1 MADCCFHYDPIGK
14 GTFLMFDQIHEEC
27 GVFGIYSPESSS
39 SVVGDTYMALYALQH
54 RGQQSCG
61 IAVNDDG
68 VIRSY
73 RDLGLVPDTFNK
85 QVLSDLGSGR
95 MAVGHVLYGATNPE
109 RADAQ
114 PLVVR
119 HIKGSMALAF
129 NGALVN
135 APELKEELELKGAIF
150 HSNSDAEVISHVII
164 NERLHTNSIEEAIEK
179 AMDKLKGAY
188 SMVVM
193 SPQKLMAV
201 RDPQGI
207 RPLAMGKMGGEI
219 VFASESCAF
228 DSIGAKFVRDVRPG
242 EIIVVDRSGVR
253 SLESH
258 CGQKS
263 GLCVFEYVYTARPD
277 SVIEG
282 ESVHMARKRAGA
294 FLAQEHP
301 VEADIVIGSPDSGL
315 DAALGYAE
323 ESGIP
328 YGIGFIK
335 NRYIGRT
342 FILPTQKERER
353 AVHIKL
359 NVLEAAVK
367 GKRVVLVDDSIVRG
381 TTSIQITKM
390 LRDAGATEVHL
401 RISSPP
407 FINPCYFGTDIDSKD
422 KLIACRMS
430 QEEIRRTLDVDTLG
444 YLSIEH
450 CAQIAQTTTG
460 CEFCMGCFTGKYPI
474 DVPEEKPCD
483 KFSQKLCNKK

>member
-1 MADCCFHYDPIGK
+1 
-14 GTFLMFDQIHEEC
+14 
-27 GVFGIYSPESSS
+27 
-39 SVVGDTYMALYALQH
+39 
-54 RGQQSCG
+54 
-61 IAVNDDG
+61 
-68 VIRSY
+68 
-73 RDLGLVPDTFNK
+73 
-85 QVLSDLGSGR
+85 
-95 MAVGHVLYGATNPE
+95 
-109 RADAQ
+109 
-114 PLVVR
+114 
-119 HIKGSMALAF
+119 
-129 NGALVN
+129 
-135 APELKEELELKGAIF
+135 
-150 HSNSDAEVISHVII
+150 
-164 NERLHTNSIEEAIEK
+164 
-179 AMDKLKGAY
+179 MDKLKGAY

-430 QEEIRRTLDVDTLG
+430 MEEIRRTLDVDTLG

-450 CAQIAQTTTG
+450 CAQIARTTTG

-483 KFSQKLCNKK
+483 KFSQKLCNK

>member
-1 MADCCFHYDPIGK
+1 
-14 GTFLMFDQIHEEC
+14 MFDQIHEEC
-27 GVFGIYSPESSS
+27 GVFGVYSPESTT

-68 VIRSY
+68 IIRSY
-73 RDLGLVPDTFNK
+73 RDLGLVPDTFN
-85 QVLSDLGSGR
+85 QRVLSDLGSGR
-95 MAVGHVLYGATNPE
+95 MAVGHVLYGASNPE

-129 NGALVN
+129 YGALVN
-135 APELKEELELKGAIF
+135 ALELKEELELKGAIF
-150 HSNSDAEVISHVII
+150 HSNSDAEIISHVII

-430 QEEIRRTLDVDTLG
+430 MEEIRRTLDVDTLG

-450 CAQIAQTTTG
+450 CAQIARTTTG

-483 KFSQKLCNKK
+483 KFSQKLCNK

>member
-1 MADCCFHYDPIGK
+1 
-14 GTFLMFDQIHEEC
+14 MFDQIHEEC
-27 GVFGIYSPESSS
+27 GVFGVYSPESTT

-68 VIRSY
+68 IIRSY
-73 RDLGLVPDTFNK
+73 RDLGLVPDTFN
-85 QVLSDLGSGR
+85 QRVLSDLGSGR
-95 MAVGHVLYGATNPE
+95 MAVGHVLYGASNPE

-129 NGALVN
+129 NGAL
-135 APELKEELELKGAIF
+135 ELKEELELKGAIF
-150 HSNSDAEVISHVII
+150 HSNSDAEIISHVII

-430 QEEIRRTLDVDTLG
+430 MEEIRRTLDVDTLG

-450 CAQIAQTTTG
+450 CAQIARTTTG

-483 KFSQKLCNKK
+483 KFSQKLCNK

>member
-1 MADCCFHYDPIGK
+1 
-14 GTFLMFDQIHEEC
+14 MFDQIHEEC
-27 GVFGIYSPESSS
+27 GVFGVYSPESTT

-68 VIRSY
+68 IIRSY
-73 RDLGLVPDTFNK
+73 RDLGLVPDTFN
-85 QVLSDLGSGR
+85 QRVLSDLGSGR
-95 MAVGHVLYGATNPE
+95 MAVGHVLYGASNPE

-135 APELKEELELKGAIF
+135 ALELKEELELKGAIF
-150 HSNSDAEVISHVII
+150 HSNSDAEIISHVII

-390 LRDAGATEVHL
+390 LRDAGTTEVHL

-430 QEEIRRTLDVDTLG
+430 MEEIRRTLDVDTLG

-450 CAQIAQTTTG
+450 CAQIARTTTG

-483 KFSQKLCNKK
+483 KFSQKLCNK

>member
-1 MADCCFHYDPIGK
+1 
-14 GTFLMFDQIHEEC
+14 MFDQIHEEC
-27 GVFGIYSPESSS
+27 GVFGVYSPESTT

-68 VIRSY
+68 IIRSY
-73 RDLGLVPDTFNK
+73 RDLGLVPDTFN
-85 QVLSDLGSGR
+85 QRVLSDLGSGR
-95 MAVGHVLYGATNPE
+95 MAVGHVLYGASNPA

-135 APELKEELELKGAIF
+135 ALELKEELELKGAIF
-150 HSNSDAEVISHVII
+150 HSNSDAEIISHVII

-242 EIIVVDRSGVR
+242 EIIVADRSGVR

-430 QEEIRRTLDVDTLG
+430 MEEIRRTLDVDTLG

-450 CAQIAQTTTG
+450 CAQIARTTTG

-483 KFSQKLCNKK
+483 KFSQKLCNK

>member
-1 MADCCFHYDPIGK
+1 
-14 GTFLMFDQIHEEC
+14 MFDQIHEEC
-27 GVFGIYSPESSS
+27 GVFGVYSPESTT

-68 VIRSY
+68 IIRSY
-73 RDLGLVPDTFNK
+73 RDLGLVPDTFN
-85 QVLSDLGSGR
+85 QRVLSDLGSGR
-95 MAVGHVLYGATNPE
+95 MAVGHVLYGASNPE

-135 APELKEELELKGAIF
+135 ALELKEELELKGAIF
-150 HSNSDAEVISHVII
+150 HSNSDAEIISHVII

-401 RISSPP
+401 RISYPP

-430 QEEIRRTLDVDTLG
+430 MEEIRRTLDVDTLG

-450 CAQIAQTTTG
+450 CAQIARTTTG

-483 KFSQKLCNKK
+483 KFSQKLCNK

>member
-1 MADCCFHYDPIGK
+1 
-14 GTFLMFDQIHEEC
+14 MFDQIHEEC
-27 GVFGIYSPESSS
+27 GVFGVYSPESTT

-68 VIRSY
+68 IIRSY
-73 RDLGLVPDTFNK
+73 RDLGLVPDTFN
-85 QVLSDLGSGR
+85 QRVLSDLGRSR
-95 MAVGHVLYGATNPE
+95 MAVGHVLYGASNPE

-135 APELKEELELKGAIF
+135 ALELKEELELKGAIF
-150 HSNSDAEVISHVII
+150 HSNSDAEIISHVII

-430 QEEIRRTLDVDTLG
+430 MEEIRRTLDVDTLG

-450 CAQIAQTTTG
+450 CAQIARTTTG

-483 KFSQKLCNKK
+483 KFSQKLCNK

>member
-1 MADCCFHYDPIGK
+1 
-14 GTFLMFDQIHEEC
+14 MFDQIHEEC
-27 GVFGIYSPESSS
+27 GVFGVYSPESTT

-68 VIRSY
+68 IIRSY
-73 RDLGLVPDTFNK
+73 RDLGLVPDTFN
-85 QVLSDLGSGR
+85 QRVLSDLGSGR
-95 MAVGHVLYGATNPE
+95 MAVGHVLYGASNPE

-135 APELKEELELKGAIF
+135 ALELKEELELKGAIF
-150 HSNSDAEVISHVII
+150 HSNSDAEIISHVII

-179 AMDKLKGAY
+179 ATDKLKGAY

-430 QEEIRRTLDVDTLG
+430 MEEIRRTLDVDTLG

-450 CAQIAQTTTG
+450 CAQIARTTTG

-483 KFSQKLCNKK
+483 KFSQKLCNK

>member
-1 MADCCFHYDPIGK
+1 
-14 GTFLMFDQIHEEC
+14 MFDQIHEEC
-27 GVFGIYSPESSS
+27 GVFGVYSPESTT

-68 VIRSY
+68 IIRSY
-73 RDLGLVPDTFNK
+73 RDLGLVPDTFN
-85 QVLSDLGSGR
+85 QRVLSDLGSGR
-95 MAVGHVLYGATNPE
+95 MAVGHVLYGASNPE

-135 APELKEELELKGAIF
+135 ALELKEELELKGAIF
-150 HSNSDAEVISHVII
+150 HSNSDAEIISHVII

-342 FILPTQKERER
+342 FILPT
-353 AVHIKL
+353 VHIKL

-430 QEEIRRTLDVDTLG
+430 MEEIRRTLDVDTLG

-450 CAQIAQTTTG
+450 CAQIARTTTG

-483 KFSQKLCNKK
+483 KFSQKLCNK

>member
-1 MADCCFHYDPIGK
+1 M
-14 GTFLMFDQIHEEC
+14 L
-27 GVFGIYSPESSS
+27 
-39 SVVGDTYMALYALQH
+39 LQH

-68 VIRSY
+68 IIRSY
-73 RDLGLVPDTFNK
+73 RDLGLVPDTFN
-85 QVLSDLGSGR
+85 QRVLSDLGSGR
-95 MAVGHVLYGATNPE
+95 MAVGHVLYGASNPE

-135 APELKEELELKGAIF
+135 ALELKEELELKGAIF
-150 HSNSDAEVISHVII
+150 HSNSDAEIISHVII

-430 QEEIRRTLDVDTLG
+430 MEEIRRTLDVDTLG

-450 CAQIAQTTTG
+450 CAQIARTTTG

-483 KFSQKLCNKK
+483 KFSQKLCNK

>member
-1 MADCCFHYDPIGK
+1 
-14 GTFLMFDQIHEEC
+14 MFDQIHEEC
-27 GVFGIYSPESSS
+27 GVFGVYSPESTT

-68 VIRSY
+68 IIRSY
-73 RDLGLVPDTFNK
+73 RDLGLVPDTFN
-85 QVLSDLGSGR
+85 QRVLNDLGSGR
-95 MAVGHVLYGATNPE
+95 MAVGHVLYGASNPE

-135 APELKEELELKGAIF
+135 ALELKEELELKGAIF
-150 HSNSDAEVISHVII
+150 HSNSDAEIISHVII

-335 NRYIGRT
+335 NSYIGRT

-430 QEEIRRTLDVDTLG
+430 MEEIRRTLDVDTLG

-450 CAQIAQTTTG
+450 CAQIARTTTG

-483 KFSQKLCNKK
+483 KFSQKLCNK

>member
-1 MADCCFHYDPIGK
+1 
-14 GTFLMFDQIHEEC
+14 MFDQIHEEC
-27 GVFGIYSPESSS
+27 GVFGVYSPESTT

-68 VIRSY
+68 IIRSY
-73 RDLGLVPDTFNK
+73 RDLGLVPDTFN
-85 QVLSDLGSGR
+85 QRVLSDLGSGR
-95 MAVGHVLYGATNPE
+95 MAVGHVLYGASNPE

-135 APELKEELELKGAIF
+135 ALELKEELELKGAIF
-150 HSNSDAEVISHVII
+150 HSNSDAEIISHVII

-367 GKRVVLVDDSIVRG
+367 GKSVVLVDDSIVRG

-430 QEEIRRTLDVDTLG
+430 MEEIRRTLDVDTLG

-450 CAQIAQTTTG
+450 CAQIARTTTG

-483 KFSQKLCNKK
+483 KFSQKLCNK

>member
-1 MADCCFHYDPIGK
+1 
-14 GTFLMFDQIHEEC
+14 MFDQIHEEC
-27 GVFGIYSPESSS
+27 GVFGVYSPESTT

-68 VIRSY
+68 IIRSY
-73 RDLGLVPDTFNK
+73 RDLGLVPDTFN
-85 QVLSDLGSGR
+85 QRVLSDLGSGR
-95 MAVGHVLYGATNPE
+95 MAVGHVLYGASNPE

-135 APELKEELELKGAIF
+135 ALELKEELELKGAIF
-150 HSNSDAEVISHVII
+150 HSNSDAEIISHVII

-342 FILPTQKERER
+342 FILPTQKKE
-353 AVHIKL
+353 
-359 NVLEAAVK
+359 NVQF
-367 GKRVVLVDDSIVRG
+367 
-381 TTSIQITKM
+381 TSNLM
-390 LRDAGATEVHL
+390 
-401 RISSPP
+401 
-407 FINPCYFGTDIDSKD
+407 FSK
-422 KLIACRMS
+422 
-430 QEEIRRTLDVDTLG
+430 Q
-444 YLSIEH
+444 
-450 CAQIAQTTTG
+450 Q
-460 CEFCMGCFTGKYPI
+460 
-474 DVPEEKPCD
+474 
-483 KFSQKLCNKK
+483 

>member
-1 MADCCFHYDPIGK
+1 
-14 GTFLMFDQIHEEC
+14 MFDQIHEEC
-27 GVFGIYSPESSS
+27 GVFGVYSPESTT

-68 VIRSY
+68 IIRSY
-73 RDLGLVPDTFNK
+73 RDLGLVPDTFN
-85 QVLSDLGSGR
+85 QRVLSDLGSGR
-95 MAVGHVLYGATNPE
+95 MAVGHVLYGASNPE

-135 APELKEELELKGAIF
+135 ALELKEELELKGAIF
-150 HSNSDAEVISHVII
+150 HSNSDAEIISHVII

-263 GLCVFEYVYTARPD
+263 GLCVFEYVYTSRPD

-430 QEEIRRTLDVDTLG
+430 MEEIRRTLDVDTLG

-450 CAQIAQTTTG
+450 CAQIARTTTG

-483 KFSQKLCNKK
+483 KFSQKLCNK

>member
-1 MADCCFHYDPIGK
+1 MNWK
-14 GTFLMFDQIHEEC
+14 GDFLMFDQIHEEC
-27 GVFGIYSPESSS
+27 GVFGVYSPESTT

-68 VIRSY
+68 IIRSY
-73 RDLGLVPDTFNK
+73 RDLGLVPDTFN
-85 QVLSDLGSGR
+85 QRVLSDLGSGR
-95 MAVGHVLYGATNPE
+95 MAVGHVLYGASNPE

-135 APELKEELELKGAIF
+135 ALELKEELELKGAIF
-150 HSNSDAEVISHVII
+150 HSNSDAEIISHVII

-430 QEEIRRTLDVDTLG
+430 MEEIRRTLDVDTLG

-450 CAQIAQTTTG
+450 CAQIARTTTG

-483 KFSQKLCNKK
+483 KFSQKLCNK

>member
-1 MADCCFHYDPIGK
+1 MNWK
-14 GTFLMFDQIHEEC
+14 GDFLMFDQIHEEC
-27 GVFGIYSPESSS
+27 GVFGVYSPESTT

-68 VIRSY
+68 IIRSY
-73 RDLGLVPDTFNK
+73 RDLGLVPDTFN
-85 QVLSDLGSGR
+85 QRVLSDLGSGR
-95 MAVGHVLYGATNPE
+95 MAVGHVLYGASNPE

-135 APELKEELELKGAIF
+135 ALELKEELELKGAIF
-150 HSNSDAEVISHVII
+150 HSNSDAEIISHVII

-228 DSIGAKFVRDVRPG
+228 DSIGAKFVRDIRPG

-430 QEEIRRTLDVDTLG
+430 MEEIRRTLDVDTLG

-450 CAQIAQTTTG
+450 CAQIARTTTG

-483 KFSQKLCNKK
+483 KFSQKLCNK

>member
-1 MADCCFHYDPIGK
+1 
-14 GTFLMFDQIHEEC
+14 MFDQIHEEC
-27 GVFGIYSPESSS
+27 GVFGIYSPESSP

-68 VIRSY
+68 VIKSY
-73 RDLGLVPDTFNK
+73 RDLGLVPDTFN
-85 QVLSDLGSGR
+85 QTVLNNLGSGR
-95 MAVGHVLYGATNPE
+95 MAVGHVLYGSSNPE

-135 APELKEELELKGAIF
+135 ALELKEELELKGAIF

-164 NERLHTNSIEEAIEK
+164 NERLHTSSIEEAIEK

-242 EIIVVDRSGVR
+242 EIIVVDRGGVR

-430 QEEIRRTLDVDTLG
+430 LEEIRRTLDVDTLG
-444 YLSIEH
+444 YLSVEH
-450 CAQIAQTTTG
+450 CAQIAHTTTG

-483 KFSQKLCNKK
+483 KFSQKLCK

>member
-1 MADCCFHYDPIGK
+1 
-14 GTFLMFDQIHEEC
+14 MFDQIHEEC
-27 GVFGIYSPESSS
+27 GVFGVYSPESTT

-68 VIRSY
+68 IIRSY
-73 RDLGLVPDTFNK
+73 RDLGLVPDTFN
-85 QVLSDLGSGR
+85 QRVLSDLGSGR
-95 MAVGHVLYGATNPE
+95 MAVGHVLYGASNPE

-135 APELKEELELKGAIF
+135 ALELKEELELKGAIF
-150 HSNSDAEVISHVII
+150 HSNSDAEIISHVII
-164 NERLHTNSIEEAIEK
+164 NERLHTNSIEEATEK

-430 QEEIRRTLDVDTLG
+430 MEEIRRTLDVDTLG

-450 CAQIAQTTTG
+450 CAQIARTTTG

-483 KFSQKLCNKK
+483 KFSQKLCNK

>member
-1 MADCCFHYDPIGK
+1 
-14 GTFLMFDQIHEEC
+14 MFDQIHEEC
-27 GVFGIYSPESSS
+27 GVFGVYSPESTT

-68 VIRSY
+68 IIRSY
-73 RDLGLVPDTFNK
+73 RDLGLVPDTFN
-85 QVLSDLGSGR
+85 QRVLSDLGSGR
-95 MAVGHVLYGATNPE
+95 MAVGHVLYGASNPE

-135 APELKEELELKGAIF
+135 ALELKEELELKGAIF
-150 HSNSDAEVISHVII
+150 HSNSDAEIISHVII

-228 DSIGAKFVRDVRPG
+228 DSTGAKFVRDVRPG

-430 QEEIRRTLDVDTLG
+430 MEEIRRTLDVDTLG

-450 CAQIAQTTTG
+450 CAQIARTTTG

-483 KFSQKLCNKK
+483 KFSQKLCNK

>member
-1 MADCCFHYDPIGK
+1 
-14 GTFLMFDQIHEEC
+14 MFDQIHEEC

-359 NVLEAAVK
+359 NVLEAAVR

>member
-1 MADCCFHYDPIGK
+1 
-14 GTFLMFDQIHEEC
+14 MFDQIHEEC
-27 GVFGIYSPESSS
+27 GVFGIYSPESSP

-150 HSNSDAEVISHVII
+150 HSNSDAEVSSHVII

>member
-1 MADCCFHYDPIGK
+1 
-14 GTFLMFDQIHEEC
+14 MFDQIHEEC
-27 GVFGIYSPESSS
+27 GVFGVYSPESTT

-68 VIRSY
+68 IIRSY
-73 RDLGLVPDTFNK
+73 RDLGLVPDTFN
-85 QVLSDLGSGR
+85 QRVLSDLGSGR
-95 MAVGHVLYGATNPE
+95 MAVGHVLYGASNPE

-135 APELKEELELKGAIF
+135 ALELKEELELKGAIF
-150 HSNSDAEVISHVII
+150 HSNSDAEIISHVII

-228 DSIGAKFVRDVRPG
+228 DSIGAKFVRDVHPG

-430 QEEIRRTLDVDTLG
+430 MEEIRRTLDVDTLG

-450 CAQIAQTTTG
+450 CAQIARTTTG

-483 KFSQKLCNKK
+483 KFSQKLCNK

>member
-1 MADCCFHYDPIGK
+1 
-14 GTFLMFDQIHEEC
+14 MFDQIHEEC
-27 GVFGIYSPESSS
+27 GVFGVYSPESTT

-68 VIRSY
+68 IIRSY
-73 RDLGLVPDTFNK
+73 RDLGLVPDTFN
-85 QVLSDLGSGR
+85 QRVLNDLGSGR
-95 MAVGHVLYGATNPE
+95 MAVGHVLYGASNPE

-135 APELKEELELKGAIF
+135 ALELKEELELKGAIF
-150 HSNSDAEVISHVII
+150 HSNSDAEIISHVII

-228 DSIGAKFVRDVRPG
+228 DSNGAKFVRDVRPG

-430 QEEIRRTLDVDTLG
+430 MEEIRRTLDVDTLG

-450 CAQIAQTTTG
+450 CAQIARTTTG

-483 KFSQKLCNKK
+483 KFSQKLCNK

>member
-1 MADCCFHYDPIGK
+1 
-14 GTFLMFDQIHEEC
+14 MFDQIHEEC
-27 GVFGIYSPESSS
+27 GVFGVYSPESTT

-68 VIRSY
+68 IIRSY
-73 RDLGLVPDTFNK
+73 RDLGLVPDTFN
-85 QVLSDLGSGR
+85 QRVLSDLGSGR
-95 MAVGHVLYGATNPE
+95 MAVGHVLYGASNPE

-135 APELKEELELKGAIF
+135 ALELKEELELKGAIF
-150 HSNSDAEVISHVII
+150 HSNSDAEIISHVII

-381 TTSIQITKM
+381 TTSIQITKI

-430 QEEIRRTLDVDTLG
+430 LEEIRRTLDVDTLG

-450 CAQIAQTTTG
+450 CAQIARTTTG

-483 KFSQKLCNKK
+483 KFSQKLCNK

>member
-1 MADCCFHYDPIGK
+1 
-14 GTFLMFDQIHEEC
+14 MFDQIHEEC
-27 GVFGIYSPESSS
+27 GVFGVYSPESTT

-68 VIRSY
+68 IIRSY
-73 RDLGLVPDTFNK
+73 RDLGLVPDTFN
-85 QVLSDLGSGR
+85 QRVLSDLGSGR
-95 MAVGHVLYGATNPE
+95 MAVGHVLYGASNPE

-135 APELKEELELKGAIF
+135 ALELKEELELKGAIF
-150 HSNSDAEVISHVII
+150 HSNSDAEIISHVII

-263 GLCVFEYVYTARPD
+263 GLCVFEYVCTARPD
-277 SVIEG
+277 SVTEG

-430 QEEIRRTLDVDTLG
+430 MEEIRRTLDVDTLG

-450 CAQIAQTTTG
+450 CAQIARTTTG

-483 KFSQKLCNKK
+483 KFSQKLCNK

>member
-1 MADCCFHYDPIGK
+1 
-14 GTFLMFDQIHEEC
+14 MFDQIHEEC
-27 GVFGIYSPESSS
+27 GVFGVYSPESTT

-68 VIRSY
+68 IIRSY
-73 RDLGLVPDTFNK
+73 RDLGLVPDTFN
-85 QVLSDLGSGR
+85 QRVLSDLGSGR
-95 MAVGHVLYGATNPE
+95 MAVGHVLYGASNPE

-135 APELKEELELKGAIF
+135 ALELKEELELKGAIF
-150 HSNSDAEVISHVII
+150 HSNSDAEIISHVII

-430 QEEIRRTLDVDTLG
+430 MEEIRRTLDVDNLG

-450 CAQIAQTTTG
+450 CAQIARTTTG

-483 KFSQKLCNKK
+483 KFSQKLCNK

>member
-1 MADCCFHYDPIGK
+1 
-14 GTFLMFDQIHEEC
+14 MFDQIHEEC
-27 GVFGIYSPESSS
+27 GVFGVYSPESTTSD
-39 SVVGDTYMALYALQH
+39 VVGDTYGTLCSSTEVN
-54 RGQQSCG
+54 R
-61 IAVNDDG
+61 AVVLLSAMMVSSDLT
-68 VIRSY
+68 VIWVFY
-73 RDLGLVPDTFNK
+73 RTRNRR
-85 QVLSDLGSGR
+85 VLSDLGSGR
-95 MAVGHVLYGATNPE
+95 MAVGHVLYGASNPE

-135 APELKEELELKGAIF
+135 ALELKEELELKGAIF
-150 HSNSDAEVISHVII
+150 HSNSDAEIISHVII

-430 QEEIRRTLDVDTLG
+430 MEEIRRTLDVDTLG

-450 CAQIAQTTTG
+450 CAQIARTTTG

-483 KFSQKLCNKK
+483 KFSQKLCNK

>member
-1 MADCCFHYDPIGK
+1 
-14 GTFLMFDQIHEEC
+14 MFDQIHEEC
-27 GVFGIYSPESSS
+27 GVFGVYSPESTT

-68 VIRSY
+68 IIRSY
-73 RDLGLVPDTFNK
+73 RDLGLVPDTFN
-85 QVLSDLGSGR
+85 QRVLSNLGSGR
-95 MAVGHVLYGATNPE
+95 MAVGHVLYGASNPE

-135 APELKEELELKGAIF
+135 ALELKEELELKGAIF
-150 HSNSDAEVISHVII
+150 HSNSDAEIISHVII

-179 AMDKLKGAY
+179 AMDKLKGAC

-430 QEEIRRTLDVDTLG
+430 MEEIRRTLDVDTLG

-450 CAQIAQTTTG
+450 CAQIARTTTG

-483 KFSQKLCNKK
+483 KFSQKLCNK

>member
-1 MADCCFHYDPIGK
+1 
-14 GTFLMFDQIHEEC
+14 MFDQIHEEC
-27 GVFGIYSPESSS
+27 GVFGVYSPESTT
-39 SVVGDTYMALYALQH
+39 SVVGDTYMALFALQH

-68 VIRSY
+68 IIRSY
-73 RDLGLVPDTFNK
+73 RDLGLVPDTFN
-85 QVLSDLGSGR
+85 QRVLSDLGSGR
-95 MAVGHVLYGATNPE
+95 MAVGHVLYGASNPE

-135 APELKEELELKGAIF
+135 ALELKEELELKGAIF
-150 HSNSDAEVISHVII
+150 HSNSDAEIISHVII

-430 QEEIRRTLDVDTLG
+430 MEEIRRTLDVDTLG

-450 CAQIAQTTTG
+450 CAQIARTTTG

-483 KFSQKLCNKK
+483 KFSQKLCNK

>member
-1 MADCCFHYDPIGK
+1 
-14 GTFLMFDQIHEEC
+14 MFDQIHEEC
-27 GVFGIYSPESSS
+27 GVFGVYSPESTT

-68 VIRSY
+68 IIRSY
-73 RDLGLVPDTFNK
+73 RDLGLVPDTFN
-85 QVLSDLGSGR
+85 QRVLSDLGSGR
-95 MAVGHVLYGATNPE
+95 MAVGHVLYGASNPE

-135 APELKEELELKGAIF
+135 ALELKEELELKGAIF
-150 HSNSDAEVISHVII
+150 HSNSDAEIISHVII
-164 NERLHTNSIEEAIEK
+164 NERLHTNSIEEAIGK

-430 QEEIRRTLDVDTLG
+430 MEEIRRTLDVDTLG

-450 CAQIAQTTTG
+450 CAQIARTTTG

-483 KFSQKLCNKK
+483 KFSQKLCNK

>member
-1 MADCCFHYDPIGK
+1 MDI
-14 GTFLMFDQIHEEC
+14 
-27 GVFGIYSPESSS
+27 
-39 SVVGDTYMALYALQH
+39 
-54 RGQQSCG
+54 
-61 IAVNDDG
+61 
-68 VIRSY
+68 IRSY
-73 RDLGLVPDTFNK
+73 RDLGLVPDTFN
-85 QVLSDLGSGR
+85 QRVLSDLGSGR
-95 MAVGHVLYGATNPE
+95 MAVGHVLYGASNPE

-135 APELKEELELKGAIF
+135 ALELKEELELKGAIF
-150 HSNSDAEVISHVII
+150 HSNSDAEIISHVII

-430 QEEIRRTLDVDTLG
+430 MEEIRRTLDVDTLG

-450 CAQIAQTTTG
+450 CAQIARTTTG

-483 KFSQKLCNKK
+483 KFSQKLCNK

>member
-1 MADCCFHYDPIGK
+1 
-14 GTFLMFDQIHEEC
+14 MFDQIHEEC
-27 GVFGIYSPESSS
+27 GVFGVYSPESTT

-68 VIRSY
+68 IIRSY
-73 RDLGLVPDTFNK
+73 RDLGLVPDTFN
-85 QVLSDLGSGR
+85 QRVLNDLGSGR
-95 MAVGHVLYGATNPE
+95 MAVGHVLYGASNPE

-135 APELKEELELKGAIF
+135 ALELKEELELKGAIF
-150 HSNSDAEVISHVII
+150 HSNSDAEIISHVII

-430 QEEIRRTLDVDTLG
+430 LEEIRRTLDVDTLG

-450 CAQIAQTTTG
+450 CAQIARTTTG

-483 KFSQKLCNKK
+483 KFSQKLCNK

>member
-1 MADCCFHYDPIGK
+1 
-14 GTFLMFDQIHEEC
+14 MFDEIHEEC
-27 GVFGIYSPESSS
+27 GIFGVYSKENSP

-73 RDLGLVPDTFNK
+73 RDLGLVPDIFTQDVLNK
-85 QVLSDLGSGR
+85 LGSGR
-95 MAVGHVLYGATNPE
+95 IAIGHVLYGAKNPA

-119 HIKGSMALAF
+119 HIKGTMSLAH
-129 NGALVN
+129 NGSLVN
-135 APELKEELELKGAIF
+135 AQELREKLELNGAIF
-150 HSNSDAEVISHVII
+150 HSNSDAELISHVII
-164 NERLHTNSIEEAIEK
+164 HERLHTNSIEEAIEK
-179 AMDKLKGAY
+179 SMDEIKGAY
-188 SMVVM
+188 SLIIM
-193 SPQKLMAV
+193 SPQKLIAA
-201 RDPQGI
+201 RDPNGF
-207 RPLAMGKMGGEI
+207 RPLAMGRMGDDI

-228 DSIGAKFVRDVRPG
+228 DSIGAKFIRDLRPG
-242 EIIVVDRSGVR
+242 EIVVADKNGVR
-253 SLESH
+253 SIETH
-258 CGQKS
+258 CGNK
-263 GLCVFEYVYTARPD
+263 GNICVFEYVYTARPD

-301 VEADIVIGSPDSGL
+301 VDADIVIGSPDSGL

-328 YGIGFIK
+328 YGVGFIK

-359 NVLEAAVK
+359 NVLKASVE

-381 TTSIQITKM
+381 TTSVQITKM
-390 LRDAGATEVHL
+390 LREAGAKEVHI

-407 FINPCYFGTDIDSKD
+407 FVNPCYFGTDIDSKD
-422 KLIACRMS
+422 KLIACRMTL
-430 QEEIRRTLDVDTLG
+430 EEIREMLDADSLG
-444 YLSIEH
+444 YLSVEH
-450 CAQIAQTTTG
+450 AAQIAKVTTG
-460 CEFCMGCFTGKYPI
+460 CGFCMGCFTGEYPI
-474 DVPEEKPCD
+474 EVPQQKPCD
-483 KFSQKLCNKK
+483 KFSQKLCNQ

>member
-1 MADCCFHYDPIGK
+1 
-14 GTFLMFDQIHEEC
+14 MFDQIHEEC

-430 QEEIRRTLDVDTLG
+430 LEEIRRTLDVDTLG

>member
-1 MADCCFHYDPIGK
+1 
-14 GTFLMFDQIHEEC
+14 MFDQIHEEC
-27 GVFGIYSPESSS
+27 GVFGVYSPESTT

-68 VIRSY
+68 IIRSY
-73 RDLGLVPDTFNK
+73 RDLGLVPDTFN
-85 QVLSDLGSGR
+85 QRVLSDLGSGR
-95 MAVGHVLYGATNPE
+95 MAVGHVLYGASNPE

-135 APELKEELELKGAIF
+135 ALELKEELELKGAIF
-150 HSNSDAEVISHVII
+150 HSNSDAEIISHAII

-430 QEEIRRTLDVDTLG
+430 MEEIRRTLDVDTLG

-450 CAQIAQTTTG
+450 CAQIARTTTG

-483 KFSQKLCNKK
+483 KFSQKLCNK